1 VQDVDIT
8 DGHAFLHKVEV
19 DLDMLHALVLNGLGG
34 EVDGADVVV
43 VDEGALRQQSM
54 ELLKELPQ
62 PAGLHHAIGHG
73 LALSLSTRVGDG
85 VLMLRRLGDEVDAEK
100 HSVAQCGPTC
110 VRQGRR
116 RGETLV
122 NPSRHPG

>member
-8 DGHAFLHKVEV
+8 DDHAFLHKVEV

-34 EVDGADVVV
+34 EVDGVDVVV
-43 VDEGALRQQSM
+43 VDEGALRQRSM

-85 VLMLRRLGDEVDAEK
+85 VLK

>member
-19 DLDMLHALVLNGLGG
+19 DLDMLRALVLNGLGG

-43 VDEGALRQQSM
+43 VDEGALHQWSM

-62 PAGLHHAIGHG
+62 PAGLHHDIGHG
-73 LALSLSTRVGDG
+73 LALSLSTRVGDD
-85 VLMLRRLGDEVDAEK
+85 VLMLRRLGDEVDAEE
-100 HSVAQCGPTC
+100 HSIAQCGPTC

-116 RGETLV
+116 HGKTLV